1 MLGDLDKMALCE
13 YTLSI
18 KKIFNKYIMSYQ
30 TKTIPLSQII
40 SSTEANVNSSNYQ
53 GFPSYQG
60 NDNTN
65 FLSKPN
71 PLGYQEG
78 GEDLSN
84 KCVST
89 YIDFNTDTSI
99 NTLSNYGITQ
109 NPNAIQV
116 LCVGAG
122 GGKGGDGGNAK
133 VQLFGAPS
141 VNQGGGN
148 GAPGTSGVI
157 NTTQNNYFKLPSIN
171 TVWSIQVGNFVG
183 NGNGGNDDTNNH
195 NDWPVGTKTDSHG
208 NDGNQGSPGNKSS
221 FTIGNDTIITCFGG
235 VGGNGGSGGEVN
247 YNGGSF
253 NNGPSSGSPGN
264 TPTTP
269 TPNIVDVSG
278 NYYPAI
284 PNNVGGP
291 GQNGFVR
298 IYFKY

>member
-1 MLGDLDKMALCE
+1 MLEDLDKMALCE

-40 SSTEANVNSSNYQ
+40 SSTDASMNSNNYQ

-65 FLSKPN
+65 LLSKPN
-71 PLGYQEG
+71 PLGYQED

-84 KCVST
+84 KCVAT

-122 GGKGGDGGNAK
+122 GGKGGHGGYGNVNTINHGGQKTLGGDGAN
-133 VQLFGAPS
+133 
-141 VNQGGGN
+141 
-148 GAPGTSGVI
+148 GTSGATNIEV
-157 NTTQNNYFKLPSIN
+157 TTNIFQPPSIN
-171 TVWSIQVGNFVG
+171 TTWNIVIGTAGPQGPDGANASHYAN
-183 NGNGGNDDTNNH
+183 NNDYNQ
-195 NDWPVGTKTDSHG
+195 HG
-208 NDGNQGSPGNKSS
+208 NPGSTGSSGNSS
-221 FTIGNDTIITCFGG
+221 VFSIGNYSISGVGG
-235 VGGNGGSGGEVN
+235 YGGNGGSTHF
-247 YNGGSF
+247 NGGSF
-253 NNGPSSGSPGN
+253 NNDDGTTPDPGA
-264 TPTTP
+264 PPAP
-269 TPNIVDVSG
+269 TPNIS
-278 NYYPAI
+278 NIPSYYYPPI